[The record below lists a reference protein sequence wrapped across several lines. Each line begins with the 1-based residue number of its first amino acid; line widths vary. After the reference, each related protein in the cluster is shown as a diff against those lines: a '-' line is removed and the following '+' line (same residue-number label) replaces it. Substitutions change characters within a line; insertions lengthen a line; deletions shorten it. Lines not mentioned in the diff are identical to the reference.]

1 MKNFEYGRK
10 YSPTSNKKIKIAKVR
25 RYEYNDILESYADFE
40 ILARNVEI
48 MDTVALMKRIVP
60 EFISRNSRF
69 EILDV

>member
-1 MKNFEYGRK
+1 M
-10 YSPTSNKKIKIAKVR
+10 KIAKVR